1 MGSAVLS
8 IISNY
13 LVRWLFPKHFV
24 EGPLKSYLNFQC
36 TWRRSKAFK
45 IFIL

>member
-13 LVRWLFPKHFV
+13 LVRWLFPKHFM
-24 EGPLKSYLNFQC
+24 EEPFKSCLNFPW